1 MTMAF
6 VATCQKHGIA
16 LTHIA
21 LLALLAYL
29 ELFKIIWMIKN
40 SVVNLHHF
48 RINPNKNRMKIRLQ
62 IALLIICFN
71 SLSAIA
77 QQMATIKGK
86 IKTSDNIPAAYVSVG
101 LKDRNQTTTSDDNG
115 YFSIN
120 RVKPGTYTLRV
131 SAVGINTQEKTVTIN
146 AGETLTV
153 DFTLTENNQALKE
166 VTIAGKKNKYKV
178 SLPSA
183 SLRLNEPLLEAAQN
197 IQTVSDQAI
206 KDQQIISMSDGLI
219 RNVSGAARSEHWG
232 DLYTNIKMRGSQV
245 QAMRNGFN
253 FVNSYWGPLTE
264 DMSFVD
270 HIEFVKGPAGFMLGN
285 GDPSGLYNVVT
296 KKPTGINKGEVS
308 VTVGS
313 YDLYRTAID
322 LDHKITNDGKF
333 LFRLNAAAQSKGSF
347 RPYEHNDRYT
357 FAPSLSYQ
365 ITNKTKITAE
375 YALQNAKM
383 TEVGSFYVFNPN
395 GYITLPR
402 DFTLTQPGVPDTRI
416 NDHSAFVNLQHN
428 FSDTWKATAQV
439 AYSKYLQTGYS
450 SWPSAVNTDNTVI
463 RNVGIWDAESTMKLA
478 QFFINGQ
485 MKTGSIVHRI
495 LAGFD
500 GGKKNYMADWGQSHD
515 LDLPSAPFNVNNPNY
530 GFPANGYPSF
540 DRSLSLQERA
550 AGNTI
555 DQKYLS
561 AYVQDELG
569 FFDNRL
575 RLTLAGRYTYVNQAI
590 YGGTPDKAKKVTPRA
605 GLSYSLNKNTAI
617 YAVYDQSFVPQSGIL
632 RNGEENLPLTGTNYE
647 AGIKKDWLD
656 GKWNTTLSVYRIVK
670 QNELAADPNN
680 SFTPNPNDPANP
692 IRENFSIIIG
702 EKRAQGIEFDLRGEI
717 TSGLTLIAN
726 YAYTDGKIT
735 EVAPGVTG
743 MAVGDVVPGFAKHT
757 SNAWLSYTLQNG
769 ALKGTGINAG
779 FSHMAGRAMG
789 TFSGTNEER
798 NLPNYFK
805 LDGGLFWENKSLRI
819 NANVF
824 NVLDKYLFTGAY
836 YTGYWNAP
844 NYDLGVY
851 SWQAEAPRNYR
862 LSVAYKF

>member
-1 MTMAF
+1 MS
-6 VATCQKHGIA
+6 
-16 LTHIA
+16 L
-21 LLALLAYL
+21 
-29 ELFKIIWMIKN
+29 
-40 SVVNLHHF
+40 
-48 RINPNKNRMKIRLQ
+48 RLQ
-62 IALLIICFN
+62 LTAMLLCVF
-71 SLSAIA
+71 SLSAFA
-77 QQMATIKGK
+77 QTGTIKGK
-86 IKTSDNIPAAYVSVG
+86 ITTADGQPAGYISVG
-101 LKDRNQTTTSDDNG
+101 LKNNNHNTLTDDNG
-115 YFSIN
+115 NFSLN
-120 RVKPGTYTLRV
+120 KVKSGDYTIRV
-131 SAVGINTQEKTVTIN
+131 SAVGIKSQEKNISIKV
-146 AGETLTV
+146 GETATV
-153 DFTLTENNQALKE
+153 NFSLTENNEALKE

-183 SLRLNEPLLEAAQN
+183 SLRLNEPLLEAPQN
-197 IQTVSDQAI
+197 IQTVSEQLI

-270 HIEFVKGPAGFMLGN
+270 HIEFVKGPAGFMLSN

-308 VTVGS
+308 FTVGS
-313 YDLYRTAID
+313 YDLYRTAVD
-322 LDHKITNDGKF
+322 FDHKITGDGKL
-333 LFRLNAAAQSKGSF
+333 LFRLNAAAQTKGSF
-347 RPYEHNDRYT
+347 RPYEKNDRYT

-365 ITNKTKITAE
+365 LTRNTKITAE

-383 TEVGSFYVFNPN
+383 TEVGSYYVFSPN
-395 GYITLPR
+395 GYATLPR

-416 NDHSAFVNLQHN
+416 NDHSAFVNVQHN

-463 RNVGIWDAESTMKLA
+463 RNVGIWDAESSMKLA

-485 MKTGSIVHRI
+485 MKTGGIVHRI

-500 GGKKNYMADWGQSHD
+500 GGKKAYIADWGQSHD
-515 LDLPSAPFNVNNPNY
+515 LDLASAPFNVNNPNY
-530 GFPANGYPSF
+530 GFPANGYPNF
-540 DRSLSLQERA
+540 DRSQPLQVRGA
-550 AGNTI
+550 ANNI

-561 AYVQDELG
+561 AYLQDELG
-569 FFDNRL
+569 FFENKL
-575 RLTLAGRYTYVNQAI
+575 RLTLAGRYTYINQSA
-590 YGGTPDKAKKVTPRA
+590 YSGKPETAKKVTPRV
-605 GLSYSLNKNTAI
+605 GLSYSVDKNTSV
-617 YAVYDQSFVPQSGIL
+617 YAVYDQSFLPQTGIL
-632 RNGEENLPLTGTNYE
+632 RNGDENPPLTGTNYE

-656 GKWNTTLSVYRIVK
+656 GRWNTTLSVYRIVK
-670 QNELAADPNN
+670 QNELGPDPF
-680 SFTPNPNDPANP
+680 STPN
-692 IRENFSIIIG
+692 ENFSIVIG
-702 EKRAQGIEFDLRGEI
+702 EKRAQGFEFDLRGEI
-717 TSGLTLIAN
+717 TSGLKLIAN
-726 YAYTDGKIT
+726 YAYTDGKVT
-735 EVAPGVTG
+735 EVNPSVTW
-743 MAVGDVVPGFAKHT
+743 MVVGDAVPGFSKHT
-757 SNAWLSYTLQNG
+757 SNAWLSYTLQSG

-779 FSHMAGRAMG
+779 FTHLAGRAMG

-805 LDGGLFWENKSLRI
+805 VDGGLFWENKSLRI

-862 LSVAYKF
+862 LSIAYKF

>member
-1 MTMAF
+1 MS
-6 VATCQKHGIA
+6 
-16 LTHIA
+16 L
-21 LLALLAYL
+21 
-29 ELFKIIWMIKN
+29 
-40 SVVNLHHF
+40 
-48 RINPNKNRMKIRLQ
+48 RLQ
-62 IALLIICFN
+62 LTAILLCVF
-71 SLSAIA
+71 SLSAFA
-77 QQMATIKGK
+77 QTGTIKGK
-86 IKTSDNIPAAYVSVG
+86 ITTSDGQPAGYISIG
-101 LKDRNQTTTSDDNG
+101 LKDKNQNTVSDDSG
-115 YFSIN
+115 VFSFGK
-120 RVKPGTYTLRV
+120 VKPGNYTIKV
-131 SAVGINTQEKTVTIN
+131 SAVGINAQEKTVSVKT
-146 AGETLTV
+146 GETVTV
-153 DFTLTENNQALKE
+153 NFSLTENNEALKE

-183 SLRLNEPLLEAAQN
+183 SLRLNEPLLEAPQN
-197 IQTVSDQAI
+197 IQTVSEQLI
-206 KDQQIISMSDGLI
+206 KDQQIISMSDGLV

-270 HIEFVKGPAGFMLGN
+270 HIEFVKGPAGFMLSN

-313 YDLYRTAID
+313 YDLYRTAVD
-322 LDHKITNDGKF
+322 FDHKITNDGKF
-333 LFRLNAAAQSKGSF
+333 LFRLNAAAQTKGSF
-347 RPYEHNDRYT
+347 RPYEKNDRYT

-365 ITNKTKITAE
+365 LTRKTKITAE

-383 TEVGSFYVFNPN
+383 TEVGSYYVFSPN

-416 NDHSAFVNLQHN
+416 NDHSAFVNVQHN

-463 RNVGIWDAESTMKLA
+463 RNVGIWDAESSMKLA
-478 QFFINGQ
+478 QFFVNGQ
-485 MKTGSIVHRI
+485 MKTGGIVHRI

-500 GGKKNYMADWGQSHD
+500 GGKKAYIADWGQSHD
-515 LDLPSAPFNVNNPNY
+515 LDLPSAPFDVNNPNY
-530 GFPANGYPSF
+530 GFPGNGYPNF
-540 DRSLSLQERA
+540 DRSQPLKVRGA
-550 AGNTI
+550 ANNI

-561 AYVQDELG
+561 AYLQDELG
-569 FFDNRL
+569 FFENKL
-575 RLTLAGRYTYVNQAI
+575 RLTLAGRYTYINQSA
-590 YGGTPDKAKKVTPRA
+590 YGGKPETAKKVTPRV
-605 GLSYSLNKNTAI
+605 GLSYSVDKNTSV
-617 YAVYDQSFVPQSGIL
+617 YAVYDQSFVPQTGVL

-647 AGIKKDWLD
+647 VGIKKDWLD

-670 QNELAADPNN
+670 QNELGLDPTNKLI
-680 SFTPNPNDPANP
+680 TDPNDPTKQ
-692 IRENFSIIIG
+692 IRENFSAVIG

-717 TSGLTLIAN
+717 TSGLKLIAN

-735 EVAPGVTG
+735 EVAPGVEG
-743 MAVGDVVPGFAKHT
+743 MFVGQVVPGFSKHT
-757 SNAWLSYTLQNG
+757 SNAWLSYTLQSG

-779 FSHMAGRAMG
+779 FTHLAGRAMG

-805 LDGGLFWENKSLRI
+805 VDGGLFWENKSLRI